1 MLGGFKDKASK
12 SALIAIMCVTNDPT
26 VAPTDNPTSATTN
39 NPKTASTNNPTNAPT
54 LSATLAPS
62 LAPAASPTACIDYA
76 NYSSL
81 DGIDNITAIIFEKST
96 NYHNYSYTNMFY

>member
-1 MLGGFKDKASK
+1 
-12 SALIAIMCVTNDPT
+12 MCVTNHPT
-26 VAPTDNPTSATTN
+26 
-39 NPKTASTNNPTNAPT
+39 TASTNNPTNAPT

-62 LAPAASPTACIDYA
+62 LAPAASPTACIDY
-76 NYSSL
+76 SSL